1 MSRKKINYIKK
12 VNIYKPEF
20 PLWAMILFKT
30 IFITFIICCA
40 VVAVFSFVYVC
51 TPVDGPSMLPTLNAQ
66 QYDEEG
72 NLIEGSSNDSVYINR
87 FGAADYGDIIV
98 AKSPVDGKY
107 VIKRLIAKEGDKV
120 AVVAI
125 TNEIF
130 PANRTYKVMLIKSGQ
145 SEVEILDEPYLEE
158 GTSLYQTYYNFTNY
172 RSLNPERFTQIDVG
186 NYGQVYFLTLNDGEF
201 FYLGDNR
208 EDSRDCAEYGPNTEN
223 NYVGRVDIIVH
234 ESENH
239 FSQIFLYFW
248 HLIFG

>member
-1 MSRKKINYIKK
+1 
-12 VNIYKPEF
+12 
-20 PLWAMILFKT
+20 
-30 IFITFIICCA
+30 
-40 VVAVFSFVYVC
+40 
-51 TPVDGPSMLPTLNAQ
+51 
-66 QYDEEG
+66 
-72 NLIEGSSNDSVYINR
+72 
-87 FGAADYGDIIV
+87 
-98 AKSPVDGKY
+98 
-107 VIKRLIAKEGDKV
+107 
-120 AVVAI
+120 
-125 TNEIF
+125 
-130 PANRTYKVMLIKSGQ
+130 MLIKSGQ

-186 NYGQVYFLTLNDGEF
+186 SYGQVYFLTLNEGEF

-208 EDSRDCAEYGPNTEN
+208 EDSKDCAEYGPNTEN